1 MCPPPSAL
9 VSHLTHVYH
18 WYLQELLVN
27 SKTIDVNIRRSLG
40 LVCPIIAASAMGFTE
55 IVRLLIGRGADVNVR
70 MKSGHTAL
78 HFASAEGNL
87 DIAMMLLAD
96 GGQLMF

>member
-1 MCPPPSAL
+1 MSGCY
-9 VSHLTHVYH
+9 TDNT
-18 WYLQELLVN
+18 LQELLTN

-55 IVRLLIGRGADVNVR
+55 IVRLLISAGADVNVR

-78 HFASAEGNL
+78 HFAAAEGHL

-96 GGQLMF
+96 GGTFRDFPSSLIFYNT

>member
-1 MCPPPSAL
+1 
-9 VSHLTHVYH
+9 
-18 WYLQELLVN
+18 
-27 SKTIDVNIRRSLG
+27 
-40 LVCPIIAASAMGFTE
+40 MGFTE